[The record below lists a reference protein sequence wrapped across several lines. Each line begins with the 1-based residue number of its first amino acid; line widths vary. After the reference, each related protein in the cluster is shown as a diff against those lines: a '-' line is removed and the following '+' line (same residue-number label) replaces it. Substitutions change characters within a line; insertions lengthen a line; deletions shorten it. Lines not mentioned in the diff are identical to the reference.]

1 MEGIRWTAG
10 PGFSYRYRREAGQ
23 SMACKFYTTKDYH
36 ENSVE
41 TLGWEL
47 TVCNA
52 LYPEGSPLRRILK
65 KNATYGRLLSSYLRR
80 FIPTDKVKRVI
91 EIGAGYGFLM
101 KDLLEENRFARVI
114 MLDVSPYLLQKQR
127 ELLRHPCVEFRREDF
142 LETDPAVLEGMDL
155 AVLNENLG
163 DFPVLTG
170 VGREFF
176 STEELLDEP
185 LLEVRELLRR
195 YAIQPPGTFPFN
207 LNIGALK
214 AVEKLCLAKTPYI
227 FLSEHSCEASVPEP
241 LRPFVRVSA
250 PGVPERIRLHGHDEY
265 TVKFSHIESVCR
277 SLGYT
282 SVRGPIADFIP
293 FDFDERMRVILKS
306 PFVYKDEHE
315 IIHHFVE
322 DLYQYEYL
330 LLIRDEKAENEAEV
344 ECRRCGKCC
353 LTDFIAY
360 VTAEDLARWRREGRE
375 DILGMV
381 EREHAVWAGDRLV
394 SSESGK
400 DILGCPFLAWEGDH
414 STCTIY
420 ETRPGVCRRFKP
432 ASSALCGLSMR

>member
-1 MEGIRWTAG
+1 
-10 PGFSYRYRREAGQ
+10 
-23 SMACKFYTTKDYH
+23 MACKLYTAKDYY

-65 KNATYGRLLSSYLRR
+65 KNATYGRLLSAYLRR
-80 FIPTDKVKRVI
+80 FIPMDEVKGVI
-91 EIGAGYGFLM
+91 EIGGGYGFLM
-101 KDLLEENRFARVI
+101 KDLLEENGFARVV
-114 MLDVSPYLLQKQR
+114 MLDVSPCLLQKQR

-142 LETDPAVLEGMDL
+142 LETTPAVLEGMDL
-155 AVLNENLG
+155 AVMNENLG

-170 VGREFF
+170 VGWEFF
-176 STEELLDEP
+176 SAEESREEP
-185 LLEVRELLRR
+185 LPEVHEFFRR
-195 YAIQPPGTFPFN
+195 YAIQPPVTLPFN
-207 LNIGALK
+207 LNLGALK

-241 LRPFVRVSA
+241 FRSSVRVSA
-250 PGVPERIRLHGHDEY
+250 PGMPERIRLHGHDEY
-265 TVKFSHIESVCR
+265 TVKFSHIETVSR
-277 SLGYT
+277 ALGYT

-293 FDFDERMRVILKS
+293 FDFDERIRVILKS
-306 PFVYKDEHE
+306 PFAYKEEHE
-315 IIHHFVE
+315 AIRHFVE

-330 LLIRDEKAENEAEV
+330 LLIREEKVAIAGGT

-353 LTDFIAY
+353 MTDFTAY

-381 EREHAVWAGDRLV
+381 EQEHTVWAGDRLV
-394 SSESGK
+394 SSESGE
-400 DILGCPFLAWEGDH
+400 DVRGCPFLTWEGDH

-420 ETRPGVCRRFKP
+420 ETRPGVCRRFRP
-432 ASSALCGLSMR
+432 ASSALCSLSLR